1 MAKYSQ
7 ANRPM
12 RTICPSLGADD
23 LLLVGFNGEEA
34 VSSPGGFT
42 LELQSEKPSIAAKDL
57 LRKPM
62 GVALAL
68 ADGSTRY
75 VQGLVRRFT
84 VIGQD
89 EELTRYRA
97 EIVPWLWFLS
107 LSSDCHIFQNMSVL
121 EIVEQVF
128 KDQKFTDFE
137 SRCLKSYPKREYC
150 VQYRES
156 HLNFVSRLMEDEGIF
171 YFFEHTATK
180 HTLVLADNPGKFL
193 PCPGLKTV
201 TLAPPNAG
209 TGAKDLLT
217 GVQLEDQA
225 ATGIVTYNDY
235 NPLTPK
241 AVLLKTAKGKSAE
254 ELYEYPGGYETPDE
268 GDRYAGLTLE
278 EFDASHR
285 VLYGTGMV
293 MAFTAG
299 HKFTLAEHSR
309 SDFNTSW
316 TLIRVVHSGH
326 NADYQAGG
334 GGGDYSYNNSFVG
347 IPASVTFRPP
357 SVTPRPRVRGAQ
369 TATVV
374 GKAGEEI
381 WCDKYGRVKVQFHW
395 DRKGK
400 KDENSSCWVRVAT
413 PWAGKNWGM
422 IAIPRMGME
431 VMVDFLEGD
440 PDQPIIAGMV
450 YNAEQMP
457 PYALPANGT
466 QTGILTRS
474 AKGGAAANANE
485 FRFEDKKGSEQVYL
499 HAEKNQD
506 FEVEHDETHWVG
518 HDRTKT
524 VDHDETVHI
533 KHDDTITVDN
543 NQTLTVH
550 GKQDNTID
558 GDQSTKITQGNQ
570 AWTIQTGNQTTK
582 IQQGNQDTVLD
593 MGNQSTALKMG
604 SQSTKLDLGSVSTK
618 CALGDISLKCDVG
631 GVTIEAL
638 KGIELKVGPNSIKI
652 DMMGITI
659 KGLMVKAEADVQTS
673 IKGLM
678 CEVSASAMLQAKGAI
693 TMIG

>member
-12 RTICPSLGADD
+12 RTVCPSLGADD

-62 GVALAL
+62 GVELHL

-89 EELTRYRA
+89 DDLTRYRA

-107 LSSDCHIFQNMSVL
+107 LSTDCRIFQNMSVL

-171 YFFEHTATK
+171 YFFEHTASK

-201 TLAPPNAG
+201 TLAPPNSGPA
-209 TGAKDLLT
+209 AKDLLT

-241 AVLLKTAKGKSAE
+241 AVLLKTAKGKGAE

-326 NADYQAGG
+326 NADYQTGG

-457 PYALPANGT
+457 PYGLPANGT

-499 HAEKNQD
+499 HAEKD
-506 FEVEHDETHWVG
+506 LLTEVENDET
-518 HDRTKT
+518 RT
-524 VDHDETVHI
+524 VDHDRTTTIKNNETKTVKEGDE
-533 KHDDTITVDN
+533 KHTLEKGSQTV
-543 NQTLTVH
+543 
-550 GKQDNTID
+550 KIFK
-558 GDQSTKITQGNQ
+558 DQSITLE
-570 AWTIQTGNQTTK
+570 TGNQTTK
-582 IQQGNQDTVLD
+582 IQKGNQETTLD
-593 MGNQSTALKMG
+593 MGNQTTTLKMG
-604 SQSTKLDLGSVSTK
+604 NQSTRLDLGNVETK
-618 CALGDISLKCDVG
+618 LGLGNITMKCDAGAVA
-631 GVTIEAL
+631 IEAL
-638 KGIELKVGPNSIKI
+638 QGIELKVGPSSIKI
-652 DMMGITI
+652 DMSGITI
-659 KGLMVKAEADVQTS
+659 TGLMVKAEGQVQTS
-673 IKGLM
+673 IKAGAM
-678 CEVSASAMLQAKGAI
+678 CQVDGGAMLMAKGAI